1 MVDYFVRGGAFM
13 WPILIALIIG
23 VMFSIERFYSLSR
36 SKINARKFVQKIVDA
51 LGKGDGAKNAID
63 VCDNTHG
70 PLANVTKAGL
80 TRVDRGIEE
89 VEKAIGA
96 SGTIEM
102 AFLERNLVWLS
113 TIVSVAPMLGFLG
126 TVAGMVGAFDAI
138 QKANDISPSLVA
150 GNISVA
156 LLTTMFG
163 LIVAIIV
170 QFAHNYFV
178 SVIDKIVVDMEEST
192 QEIVEQLIKSNK
204 TH

>member
-1 MVDYFVRGGAFM
+1 MVDYFVKGGAFM

-23 VMFSIERFYSLSR
+23 LMFSIERFYSLSR
-36 SKINARKFVQKIVDA
+36 AKINARKFVQSITDA
-51 LGKGDGAKNAID
+51 LSKGGAKSAIEI
-63 VCDNTHG
+63 CENTRG
-70 PLANVTKAGL
+70 PIANVTKSGL
-80 TRVDRGIEE
+80 SRVERGIDE

-113 TIVSVAPMLGFLG
+113 TIVSIAPMMGFLG

-150 GNISVA
+150 GNISIA

-163 LIVAIIV
+163 LIVAIII
-170 QFAHNYFV
+170 QFCNNYFV

-192 QEIVEQLIKSNK
+192 QEIVEQLIKSDI